1 MDLRSFVSLV
11 FAVLLIGCG
20 SANVA
25 KDKGTTSGGEK
36 LEVKVDVTKTT
47 VSPGET
53 IQLVATVNKIR
64 AESISF
70 NWINVTKWGQILG
83 DPESNS
89 IQWKAPD
96 TVPPGSFK
104 VEVIQLVV
112 TAITHVI
119 SSTDKGV
126 EVSTEVLTETKTI
139 PITISSSG

>member
-1 MDLRSFVSLV
+1 MNFRSLV
-11 FAVLLIGCG
+11 LFVLALFLIGCG
-20 SANVA
+20 SANVT
-25 KDKGTTSGGEK
+25 KDNGMAGGQK
-36 LEVKVDVTKTT
+36 LEVKVEVTKTT

-53 IQLVATVNKIR
+53 IRLVATVNKIR

-96 TVPPGSFK
+96 AVPPGSFK

>member
-1 MDLRSFVSLV
+1 MNFRSLTFFVL
-11 FAVLLIGCG
+11 ALLLIGCG
-20 SANVA
+20 SANVT
-25 KDKGTTSGGEK
+25 KDKGTAAGNEK

-53 IQLVATVNKIR
+53 IQLVATVGKIR

-70 NWINVTKWGQILG
+70 NWINVTKWGQIIG

>member
-1 MDLRSFVSLV
+1 MNLRPVIFSIL
-11 FAVLLIGCG
+11 ALLLIGCG
-20 SANVA
+20 SANVT
-25 KDKGTTSGGEK
+25 KDKGTTASGQK

-53 IQLVATVNKIR
+53 IQLVATVSKIR

-70 NWINVTKWGQILG
+70 NWINVTKWGQIIG

-96 TVPPGSFK
+96 TVPPGSFR